1 MQTMRTIHQ
10 IQQEGTGVYVIT
22 RGDVGQIVKAA
33 KAKKIEMIS
42 PWLRKKKGG
51 K

>member
-1 MQTMRTIHQ
+1 MRNVNQ
-10 IQQEGTGVYVIT
+10 IAKEGTGVYIIT

-33 KAKKIEMIS
+33 KAKKVEMIS
-42 PWLRKKKGG
+42 PWLRKKKGS

>member
-1 MQTMRTIHQ
+1 MRTVNQ
-10 IQQEGTGVYVIT
+10 IAKEGTGVYIIT

-33 KAKKIEMIS
+33 KAKKVEMIS
-42 PWLRKKKGG
+42 PWLRKKKGS

>member
-1 MQTMRTIHQ
+1 MRTVNQ
-10 IQQEGTGVYVIT
+10 IAKEGTGVYIIT

-33 KAKKIEMIS
+33 KAKNIEMIS
-42 PWLRKKKGG
+42 PWLRKKKAS